1 MIFLERP
8 VTVQH
13 IRDVCARFTEGLRV
27 EYKSTFDANV
37 RAQLPK
43 IVSSFANSQGGVLVV
58 GVRAVNGVPV
68 PPIEGFAR
76 PPREEL
82 PLTVESI
89 CLQNIQPPV
98 LPRTEVVQSD
108 VPNHVFIV
116 IEVDE
121 SAEAPHAIENSRKV
135 HVRTGNAA
143 NPYDL
148 AEVDLIIDLL
158 TRRREPLERRDRVL
172 GLAETRARQ
181 IVSRADPYLQVSA
194 SPQFPRTALSSS
206 EEAWEFLLQTTMGGG
221 GIVPAN
227 SMKRVPDG
235 AASLTYSNPP
245 RVTAQ
250 YVELSKYGLLYSAR
264 QFGRV
269 RLVADGPE
277 ELHFVWLFQ
286 TLLRLTGTAERFY
299 AARGYRGNLL
309 IRASVHVVQGQ
320 VMRFVTPVGPY
331 FLEPEV
337 ADDYRCFTDSV
348 TAERL
353 IGVDQFRLRRVDVLT
368 DILSDITWAF
378 WQSNRDFPTARLRAS
393 VERG

>member
-58 GVRAVNGVPV
+58 GVRAVNGVPA
-68 PPIEGFAR
+68 PPIEGFAQ

-108 VPNHVFIV
+108 VPNQVFLV

-135 HVRTGNAA
+135 YVRTGNAA

-158 TRRREPLERRDRVL
+158 ARRRQPLERRDRVL
-172 GLAETRARQ
+172 GLAEARSHQ
-181 IVSRADPYLQVSA
+181 AVSRAVPYLQVSVC
-194 SPQFPRTALSSS
+194 PQFPRTALSSS
-206 EEAWEFLLQTTMGGG
+206 EEAWEFLLQTTLAAG

-245 RVTAQ
+245 RVAAQ
-250 YVELSKYGLLYSAR
+250 YVELSKYGLLYGASHFPR
-264 QFGRV
+264 IRWVDG
-269 RLVADGPE
+269 GPE
-277 ELHFVWLFQ
+277 ELHFSGLFQ
-286 TLLRLTGTAERFY
+286 ILLRLTGTAERFY
-299 AARGYRGNLL
+299 AARGYHGNLL
-309 IRASVHVVQGQ
+309 IRASVHGVQGQ
-320 VMRFVTPVGPY
+320 VMRFVNPAAA
-331 FLEPEV
+331 FFQEV
-337 ADDYRCFTDSV
+337 EDAEDYRCFTDSV

-353 IGVDQFRLRRVDVLT
+353 LGVDQLRLRRVDVLT
-368 DILSDITWAF
+368 DILSEITWAF
-378 WQSNRDFPTARLRAS
+378 WQSNRDYPAARLRAS

>member
-8 VTVQH
+8 ITVQH
-13 IRDVCARFTEGLRV
+13 IHDVCARFNEGLRV

-58 GVRAVNGVPV
+58 GVRAVNGVPE
-68 PPIEGFAR
+68 PPIEGFAP

-108 VPNHVFIV
+108 VPNQVFLV

-121 SAEAPHAIENSRKV
+121 SAEAPHAIENSRRV
-135 HVRTGNAA
+135 YVRTGNAA

-158 TRRREPLERRDRVL
+158 GRRREPLERRDRIL
-172 GLAETRARQ
+172 ELAEQRSHQAVPRS
-181 IVSRADPYLQVSA
+181 VPYLQVSVC
-194 SPQFPRTALSSS
+194 PQFPRTALSSS
-206 EEAWEFLLQTTMGGG
+206 DEAWDFLLETTYAAG
-221 GIVPAN
+221 GIIPAN

-235 AASLTYSNPP
+235 AGSLTYSNPP
-245 RVTAQ
+245 RVPAQ
-250 YVELSKYGLLYSAR
+250 YVELSKYGLLYAAR
-264 QFGRV
+264 HFARV
-269 RLVADGPE
+269 RQAEGLPE
-277 ELHFVWLFQ
+277 ELHFLGLFQ
-286 TLLRLTGTAERFY
+286 ILLRLTTTAERFY
-299 AARGYRGNLL
+299 AIPGYRGNLL
-309 IRASVHVVQGQ
+309 IRASVHGVQGQ
-320 VMRFVTPVGPY
+320 IMRFVTTAPY
-331 FLEPEV
+331 VDVDLE
-337 ADDYRCFTDSV
+337 DYRCFTDSV

-353 IGVDQFRLRRVDVLT
+353 LGVDQLRSRRVDVLT
-368 DILSDITWAF
+368 DILSEITWAF
-378 WQSNRDFPTARLRAS
+378 WQSNAAHPTAQLRAS